1 MTIVKNIV
9 EQDTNR
15 LFAEAQR
22 IISLATDIGGWKLKC
37 VKIISGTKGASALIC
52 FNVETGNKFPTD
64 LFHC

>member
-1 MTIVKNIV
+1 MTIVKSIV
-9 EQDTNR
+9 EKDINR

-22 IISLATDIGGWKLKC
+22 IIALTTDIGGWKLKC
-37 VKIISGTKGASALIC
+37 VKITSGTKGASALIC